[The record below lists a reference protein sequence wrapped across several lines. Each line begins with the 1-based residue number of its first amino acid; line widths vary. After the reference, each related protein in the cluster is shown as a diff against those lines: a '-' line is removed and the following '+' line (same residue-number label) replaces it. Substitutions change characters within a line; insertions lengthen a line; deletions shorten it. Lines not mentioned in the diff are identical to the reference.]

1 MSKAWK
7 ATGNTQTNVWLL
19 ALVIVA
25 LTGCQGTLMTY
36 KGAIVR
42 EGDLITLTEGP
53 QRGGSYHSPDLA
65 IEYQWMRSR
74 NELQLSGLLKF
85 APRIQNVYFQIPYF
99 YLSLF
104 LTDGQGKIL
113 EDKRIGTPGSSD
125 PSNPIRINEKLL
137 LPPGTEKMAFGY
149 SGQASGSGGGGK
161 DGGGDLPIWQ
171 VPIVK

>member
-1 MSKAWK
+1 
-7 ATGNTQTNVWLL
+7 
-19 ALVIVA
+19 
-25 LTGCQGTLMTY
+25 MTY
-36 KGAIVR
+36 KGAMVR

-53 QRGGSYHSPDLA
+53 QRGGSYQSPDLA
-65 IEYQWMRSR
+65 IEYQWMRSG

-125 PSNPIRINEKLL
+125 PSNPIRISEKLL
-137 LPPGTEKMAFGY
+137 LPPDTEKMAFGY
-149 SGQASGSGGGGK
+149 SGQARGSGGGGK